1 MLSGAATLSIP
12 NRRERARRLVHFAFG
27 AGAFLVP
34 CVPIGWS
41 IALAAGALAY
51 NALVAPRWGLDR
63 GYRREGERGVSG
75 LVTYPLAVLVLLL
88 VAPPDVAAGA
98 WVVMA
103 AADPVAAAV
112 GTRCPRPRIRYQQAK
127 SLIGSVAGWLA
138 ASVACGAYLS
148 YAGLERPF
156 LPALS
161 AAAAGALA
169 ESVPWP
175 LDDNLPIAV
184 FAAAT
189 LWAWGL

>member
-1 MLSGAATLSIP
+1 LLSGAATLSIP
-12 NRRERARRLVHFAFG
+12 NRREGVRRLVHLAFG

-34 CVPIGWS
+34 LVPIGWS
-41 IALAAGALAY
+41 IALAGVALAY
-51 NALVAPRWGLDR
+51 NARIAPMWGLDR
-63 GYRREGERGVSG
+63 GYRRVGERGVSG

-112 GTRCPRPRIRYQQAK
+112 GTRWPRPRILYQREK
-127 SLIGSVAGWLA
+127 SLVGSVAGWLA
-138 ASVACGAYLS
+138 ASAACSAYLI
-148 YAGLERPF
+148 YAGVERPL

-161 AAAAGALA
+161 ASAAGVLA

-175 LDDNLPIAV
+175 FDDNLPIAA
-184 FAAAT
+184 FAATA